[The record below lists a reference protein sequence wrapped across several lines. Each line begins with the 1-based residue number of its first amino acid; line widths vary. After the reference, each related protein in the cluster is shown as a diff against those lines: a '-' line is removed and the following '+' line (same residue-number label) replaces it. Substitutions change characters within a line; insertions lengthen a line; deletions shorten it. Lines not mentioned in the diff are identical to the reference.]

1 MEKMLLKHHQKM
13 KQKKIFPVLPLWNY
27 VARPPLKSKG
37 AQRQMPT
44 VYEQLNPWPEDQKHL
59 RLYVLEAAKV
69 LQDS

>member
-13 KQKKIFPVLPLWNY
+13 KRKKTFLVIPQWNY

-37 AQRQMPT
+37 AQRQVPT
-44 VYEQLNPWPEDQKHL
+44 VSKRLNPWAEDQKHL
-59 RLYVLEAAKV
+59 KPYVLEATEV